1 MENPCLQLRWM
12 NSISLGIKDVTV
24 VRGFKK
30 DKVKLSNIK
39 TVDNEDYAGTKE
51 LYSLYLA
58 KDQIKENTLI
68 SYGDIIFKRYVLHEL
83 LNDQNNITLVV
94 DADCDENGT
103 DKDFVLASEKYDR
116 TNYLGASVF
125 KKMGSAL
132 KNGEIFGEFIG
143 LWKVNKT
150 GAAQITKALEKL
162 SKSPDFKSMTCTDLF
177 NEVAKENT
185 IAVKYISG
193 AWLDVDTL
201 VDLQNAGK
209 LRL

>member
-1 MENPCLQLRWM
+1 M
-12 NSISLGIKDVTV
+12 SS
-24 VRGFKK
+24 
-30 DKVKLSNIK
+30 
-39 TVDNEDYAGTKE
+39 
-51 LYSLYLA
+51 
-58 KDQIKENTLI
+58 TL
-68 SYGDIIFKRYVLHEL
+68 K
-83 LNDQNNITLVV
+83 
-94 DADCDENGT
+94 
-103 DKDFVLASEKYDR
+103 
-116 TNYLGASVF
+116 GA
-125 KKMGSAL
+125 
-132 KNGEIFGEFIG
+132 EIVGEFIG

-150 GAAQITKALEKL
+150 GAAQITKALDKL